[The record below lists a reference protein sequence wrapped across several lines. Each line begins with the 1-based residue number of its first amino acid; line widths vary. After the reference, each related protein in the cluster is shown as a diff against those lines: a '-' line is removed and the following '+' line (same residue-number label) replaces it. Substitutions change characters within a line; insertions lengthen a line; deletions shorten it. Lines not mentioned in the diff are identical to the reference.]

1 MYIIIIM
8 VSATSFIGAPVISI
22 GIIYR
27 ILCIISFIFKY
38 YQSLLSF
45 HNIFIIV
52 LPQMIIEI
60 LITYV
65 MSFMSTYLS
74 IQSFKLTFIQKDN
87 FSLKYLF
94 NYILAIEEKN
104 LRDQGVDLSMTE
116 VHILEAIQKSESNM
130 MSALAKRLMVTQ
142 GTLTV
147 STSKLVK
154 KGYVERVKDEKDKR
168 IVRLHLTDKA
178 STVLEVHER
187 FHEEMIDKAL
197 NELDVDK
204 EQELIRSL
212 KNIMKFFKEKY

>member
-1 MYIIIIM
+1 MDD
-8 VSATSFIGAPVISI
+8 T
-22 GIIYR
+22 R
-27 ILCIISFIFKY
+27 HTLNE
-38 YQSLLSF
+38 LL
-45 HNIFIIV
+45 V
-52 LPQMIIEI
+52 
-60 LITYV
+60 
-65 MSFMSTYLS
+65 
-74 IQSFKLTFIQKDN
+74 
-87 FSLKYLF
+87 YLF

-154 KGYVERVKDEKDKR
+154 RVKEEKDKR

-178 STVLEVHER
+178 SAVLEVHER

>member
-1 MYIIIIM
+1 MDD
-8 VSATSFIGAPVISI
+8 T
-22 GIIYR
+22 R
-27 ILCIISFIFKY
+27 HTLNE
-38 YQSLLSF
+38 LL
-45 HNIFIIV
+45 V
-52 LPQMIIEI
+52 
-60 LITYV
+60 
-65 MSFMSTYLS
+65 
-74 IQSFKLTFIQKDN
+74 
-87 FSLKYLF
+87 YLF

-116 VHILEAIQKSESNM
+116 GHILEAIQKSESNM

>member
-1 MYIIIIM
+1 MSFFIQKKNMYLHQYLFLNFLYSTIISIIFFSLNKYSLYKISVDLIFFKTHQLNTFLYIIIIM

-94 NYILAIEEKN
+94 NYILNYLIIICF
-104 LRDQGVDLSMTE
+104 L
-116 VHILEAIQKSESNM
+116 IFI
-130 MSALAKRLMVTQ
+130 SALLKI
-142 GTLTV
+142 
-147 STSKLVK
+147 
-154 KGYVERVKDEKDKR
+154 Y
-168 IVRLHLTDKA
+168 
-178 STVLEVHER
+178 
-187 FHEEMIDKAL
+187 
-197 NELDVDK
+197 
-204 EQELIRSL
+204 LI
-212 KNIMKFFKEKY
+212 

>member
-1 MYIIIIM
+1 
-8 VSATSFIGAPVISI
+8 
-22 GIIYR
+22 
-27 ILCIISFIFKY
+27 
-38 YQSLLSF
+38 
-45 HNIFIIV
+45 
-52 LPQMIIEI
+52 
-60 LITYV
+60 
-65 MSFMSTYLS
+65 
-74 IQSFKLTFIQKDN
+74 
-87 FSLKYLF
+87 
-94 NYILAIEEKN
+94 
-104 LRDQGVDLSMTE
+104 
-116 VHILEAIQKSESNM
+116 M

-178 STVLEVHER
+178 SAVLEVHER